1 MRPATPLD
9 AGAIA
14 AVHVSS
20 WQEAYARLLPP
31 EVLDAHAQGAPRRWA
46 ERLSNPD
53 GPWYWLAERAG
64 KAVGFSWAE
73 AVGPCAIRPLELVG
87 LYVLASEYG
96 RGTADALLRTA
107 IGDAPCFLWVPGVTH
122 RRGRRRRGSR
132 CWSACS
138 GRW

>member
-53 GPWYWLAERAG
+53 GPWYWLAEGNHRACAFYARHG
-64 KAVGFSWAE
+64 LRADGERRVVAEWGGIAV
-73 AVGPCAIRPLELVG
+73 IRMV
-87 LYVLASEYG
+87 
-96 RGTADALLRTA
+96 R
-107 IGDAPCFLWVPGVTH
+107 
-122 RRGRRRRGSR
+122 
-132 CWSACS
+132 
-138 GRW
+138 